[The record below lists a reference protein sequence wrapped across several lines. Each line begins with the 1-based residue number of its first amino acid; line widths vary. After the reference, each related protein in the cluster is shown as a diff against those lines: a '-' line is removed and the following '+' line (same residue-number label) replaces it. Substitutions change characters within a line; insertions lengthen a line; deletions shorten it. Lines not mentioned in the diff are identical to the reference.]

1 MFNQDRFDK
10 FTNIIKQPDLNNVN
24 TLVYLILH
32 KNCTEIK
39 NVTGKIFEEL
49 IDDYSDENIE
59 WDEGESAIILN
70 NSALKSYLVF
80 FKMLID

>member
-1 MFNQDRFDK
+1 M
-10 FTNIIKQPDLNNVN
+10 
-24 TLVYLILH
+24 YLTLH

-49 IDDYSDENIE
+49 IDDYSDENIK
-59 WDEGESAIILN
+59 WHEGESAIILN
-70 NSALKSYLVF
+70 NSALKYYLMCYLVF